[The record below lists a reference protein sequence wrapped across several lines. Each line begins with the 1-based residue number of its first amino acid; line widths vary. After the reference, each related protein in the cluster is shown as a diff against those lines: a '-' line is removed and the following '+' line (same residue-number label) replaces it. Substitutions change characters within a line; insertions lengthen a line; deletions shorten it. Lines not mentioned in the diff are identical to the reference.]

1 MGKVYSP
8 EFKGQVCKRIIEGGE
23 KVSQISIEL
32 DLHENTIYNW
42 LNSYRARNG
51 KAFTFGGENLIIQY
65 KYEIEKATLHDD
77 DRFVM
82 NNFGGEISIFVK
94 SLLMSLYIGRGDTI

>member
-32 DLHENTIYNW
+32 DLHENTIYNC
-42 LNSYRARNG
+42 
-51 KAFTFGGENLIIQY
+51 LIRTGLETA
-65 KYEIEKATLHDD
+65 KRL
-77 DRFVM
+77 
-82 NNFGGEISIFVK
+82 
-94 SLLMSLYIGRGDTI
+94 